1 MAQFCT
7 KCGTP
12 LQEGMRFCLGCGAAI
27 GASAT
32 PATPSP
38 GVQPPVAPMAP
49 LAVSPIGEVST
60 GAAPALTPPVP
71 SKSSPVLKIVLIV
84 VAVLIFFGMLSAGAC
99 VYFVYRAKQ
108 RVSQYEKQVRSSIA
122 AQARASQPSTEP
134 SAPASPEP
142 GPPPSSIRESQS
154 IPALQLSRARMKCSE
169 WRDSGC
175 NSTPPAIRWIKFWP
189 FTRTSWGPAPW

>member
-1 MAQFCT
+1 
-7 KCGTP
+7 
-12 LQEGMRFCLGCGAAI
+12 
-27 GASAT
+27 
-32 PATPSP
+32 
-38 GVQPPVAPMAP
+38 MAP

-134 SAPASPEP
+134 SAPASPE
-142 GPPPSSIRESQS
+142 
-154 IPALQLSRARMKCSE
+154 
-169 WRDSGC
+169 
-175 NSTPPAIRWIKFWP
+175 
-189 FTRTSWGPAPW
+189 RTSSVVDTGIPVYPGATALEGQNEVLGMAGFRLQQYTTSDSVDQVLAFYKDKLGPNAMVTQSGNQASVHVAGSNAAVTIAITVDNATGKTKIAITSIGKQ

>member
-134 SAPASPEP
+134 SAPASPERTSSVVDTGIPVYP
-142 GPPPSSIRESQS
+142 G
-154 IPALQLSRARMKCSE
+154 ATASRARMKCSE

-189 FTRTSWGPAPW
+189 FTKTSWGPTPW